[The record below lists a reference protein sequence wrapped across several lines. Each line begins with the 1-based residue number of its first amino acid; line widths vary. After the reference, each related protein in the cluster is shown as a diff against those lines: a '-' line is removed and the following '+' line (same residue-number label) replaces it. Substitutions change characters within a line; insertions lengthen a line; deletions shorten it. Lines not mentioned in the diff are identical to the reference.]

1 MSQSAILW
9 RMAEMGAIILM
20 KTWCEGVRPKQQTP
34 NWYVL
39 FHHEAKITTRIV
51 MRGSCMKA
59 SCRARETIQPPE
71 RKEQRTDYVV
81 SMKKRQGYIVVQG
94 EKSMMGCHDPET
106 FWMRKRL
113 S

>member
-1 MSQSAILW
+1 MTENPRESQEIVDPSGGGRAIKGKDRIPRLDTLVTSSEETRMSQSAILW

-51 MRGSCMKA
+51 MRGSCM
-59 SCRARETIQPPE
+59 
-71 RKEQRTDYVV
+71 
-81 SMKKRQGYIVVQG
+81 
-94 EKSMMGCHDPET
+94 
-106 FWMRKRL
+106 
-113 S
+113 